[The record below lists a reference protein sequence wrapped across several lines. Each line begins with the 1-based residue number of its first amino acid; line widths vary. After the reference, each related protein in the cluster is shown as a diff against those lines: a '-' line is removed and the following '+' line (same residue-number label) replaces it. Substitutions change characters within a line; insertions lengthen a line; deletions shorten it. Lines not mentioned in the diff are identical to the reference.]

1 MWAIAQISRGKGKM
15 VLLSVVVEWVGE
27 LSAVGSGIKE
37 TYNWGCDQRGTM
49 EMVGNTLGR

>member
-1 MWAIAQISRGKGKM
+1 M

-27 LSAVGSGIKE
+27 LSAVGNGIKE